1 MNRAALYV
9 RVSTP
14 EQAREGYSI
23 AEQKERLLAYC
34 QAKGWQVAG
43 IYVDGG
49 FTGSNLNRP
58 GMQKLISETDK
69 FDLVLVYKLDR
80 LSRSQ
85 KDTLY
90 LLEEVFLPRGV
101 AFVSM
106 QESFDTST
114 PLGKA
119 MIGLLAVFAQLER
132 EQIKERTWMGRVAR
146 AKAGLY
152 HGGGNIP
159 IGYDYVDGRLVL
171 DPYEAEQVRKIY
183 AWYLSGASFK
193 AISDRLCAEGFTNKY
208 SSYSSWTCIRNI
220 LGNETYT
227 GTLHFGGIT
236 MPEAHEAII
245 TRAQFEAVQRLR
257 AKRQHQRDDASPSRE
272 NILAGRLFCGGC
284 GGRYYLRNTG
294 RYSYFTCYSRSKQVR
309 SMVRDP
315 SCRNKIWPRQELERQ
330 MDLKIREELHS
341 QRLAK
346 ELVALKRS
354 SNRPRAVSSAECRL
368 QDIDKRINK
377 LMDLYA
383 LDSIPPEVISQ
394 KISAML
400 AEKSALQRSLALSAP
415 LAAPPPLDL
424 VHELLENAEQIWDF
438 SDVQQKRRIF
448 QSLIDKVVLSGENIE
463 IFWAF

>member
-1 MNRAALYV
+1 
-9 RVSTP
+9 
-14 EQAREGYSI
+14 
-23 AEQKERLLAYC
+23 
-34 QAKGWQVAG
+34 
-43 IYVDGG
+43 
-49 FTGSNLNRP
+49 
-58 GMQKLISETDK
+58 
-69 FDLVLVYKLDR
+69 
-80 LSRSQ
+80 
-85 KDTLY
+85 
-90 LLEEVFLPRGV
+90 
-101 AFVSM
+101 
-106 QESFDTST
+106 
-114 PLGKA
+114 
-119 MIGLLAVFAQLER
+119 
-132 EQIKERTWMGRVAR
+132 
-146 AKAGLY
+146 
-152 HGGGNIP
+152 
-159 IGYDYVDGRLVL
+159 
-171 DPYEAEQVRKIY
+171 
-183 AWYLSGASFK
+183 
-193 AISDRLCAEGFTNKY
+193 
-208 SSYSSWTCIRNI
+208 
-220 LGNETYT
+220 
-227 GTLHFGGIT
+227 
-236 MPEAHEAII
+236 
-245 TRAQFEAVQRLR
+245 
-257 AKRQHQRDDASPSRE
+257 
-272 NILAGRLFCGGC
+272 
-284 GGRYYLRNTG
+284 
-294 RYSYFTCYSRSKQVR
+294 
-309 SMVRDP
+309 MVRDP